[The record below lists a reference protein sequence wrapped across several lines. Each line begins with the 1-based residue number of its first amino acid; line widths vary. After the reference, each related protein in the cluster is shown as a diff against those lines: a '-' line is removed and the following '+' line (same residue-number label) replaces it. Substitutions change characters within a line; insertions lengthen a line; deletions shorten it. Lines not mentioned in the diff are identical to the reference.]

1 MKNSNE
7 RMIELYQEKID
18 GHEHEFL
25 DKATLVW
32 EDIYGDG
39 FFTNYNYRIK
49 KDKIEEA
56 AEAHVESYA
65 SYWSD
70 EKELAKKAFIS
81 GWEACL
87 KDRDNN
93 NN

>member
-1 MKNSNE
+1 M
-7 RMIELYQEKID
+7 RELYQEKD
-18 GHEHEFL
+18 EGYEHEWEEEDL
-25 DKATLVW
+25 DGEMKWHDKDA
-32 EDIYGDG
+32 EE
-39 FFTNYNYRIK
+39 FFYETKYRIK

-93 NN
+93 ND